1 MVAFGGNGLTRRT
14 DGAKM
19 LGVISRRAVVSGSMP
34 EEAVRAQWDQ
44 VSSYRLL
51 SSVTSA
57 SACARSS
64 SSSSDV
70 SRSAVFLTRMALC
83 CRWRTAASSR

>member
-1 MVAFGGNGLTRRT
+1 MVAFGENGLTRRT

-44 VSSYRLL
+44 VSLPVV
-51 SSVTSA
+51 SVGKTVH
-57 SACARSS
+57 C
-64 SSSSDV
+64 
-70 SRSAVFLTRMALC
+70 
-83 CRWRTAASSR
+83 

>member
-1 MVAFGGNGLTRRT
+1 MVAFGENGLTRRT

-44 VSSYRLL
+44 VSPPVDRFGRFTLG
-51 SSVTSA
+51 
-57 SACARSS
+57 C
-64 SSSSDV
+64 
-70 SRSAVFLTRMALC
+70 VFSHDGAC
-83 CRWRTAASSR
+83 CRWRTAASFR

>member
-1 MVAFGGNGLTRRT
+1 MRRTVWERPKDKRVVGPQDPEEDPFEEGDVVAFGGNGLTRRT

-44 VSSYRLL
+44 VSLEKNFQCN
-51 SSVTSA
+51 SA
-57 SACARSS
+57 
-64 SSSSDV
+64 
-70 SRSAVFLTRMALC
+70 
-83 CRWRTAASSR
+83 

>member
-1 MVAFGGNGLTRRT
+1 MVAFGENGLTRRT

-44 VSSYRLL
+44 VSSL
-51 SSVTSA
+51 
-57 SACARSS
+57 
-64 SSSSDV
+64 
-70 SRSAVFLTRMALC
+70 
-83 CRWRTAASSR
+83 